1 MKKHLL
7 SILCALCVLC
17 TLIPVGALAA
27 VESSFGD
34 ISDAPTAA
42 AVETLRVMGV
52 LDGFSDGTFR
62 PGESLNRAQFCKM
75 VILVTGSER
84 ELGRYSVITVF
95 PDVKPSYWAAPY
107 INLAARGQNIIKGYS
122 DGLFHPE
129 RTVTLGQAVTIL
141 LRLLGYKDADVGG
154 VWPDGYMSMAASTG
168 LTDGVGDDSAA
179 PLGRGRAAILFSN
192 LLRASTASGTAFCT
206 LSAETTLKSFDT
218 AAGTMVTENG
228 TYSMDTVRTS
238 AGLVGN
244 RGKVVLRDNKALTF
258 LPTPPNEVTEISGAV
273 FIQTDRSARGLS
285 ALTEE
290 REDYRIVKN
299 GLDASASD
307 LRVGDVATY
316 VPATNT
322 VSVCDTRLTAY
333 YENCY
338 PSPDEPE
345 TVELLG
351 GTTFSVLP
359 TAADMLSN
367 FRPGQLVTFL
377 LTADGRIAGAVES
390 DSGSLRD
397 NAVFIRGGASDSD
410 GDGEATVSGNARLL
424 CGGGEIPVKCAI
436 PDSAGAAAR
445 VSWDSDNSPRFHSLT
460 SAVSGT
466 LDLSAR
472 KLGSARLAD
481 NVRIYDEEGDAV
493 TLNAD
498 ILYASKI
505 AASRVNWAGRVDLIV
520 LDSHPGARVLYGLAQ
535 IQLNHNTTQN
545 PVHDADGRDPED
557 EDWVPTYEHSTQSEL
572 SLSIDSGGTLSGPYN
587 ITYDNV
593 RTGDMVSATFNKK
606 GTGLASVKKL
616 KKVENV
622 SFSSWA
628 GKSAVSVGGRTYT
641 IPEGLLCYNRDNGR
655 WMSLDD
661 AKVYAKRAAL
671 YVEDGIVRVLEVRT

>member
-1 MKKHLL
+1 MKKRLL

-17 TLIPVGALAA
+17 TLIPVGASAA
-27 VESSFGD
+27 VVSSFDD

-62 PGESLNRAQFCKM
+62 PDESLNRAQFCKM

-141 LRLLGYKDADVGG
+141 LRLLGYKDEDVGG

-168 LTDGVGDDSAA
+168 LTDGVGDDSSAA
-179 PLGRGRAAILFSN
+179 LGRGRAAILFSN

-244 RGKVVLRDNKALTF
+244 RGKVVLRDDKALTF

-273 FIQTDRSARGLS
+273 FVQSDRSARGLS

-290 REDYRIVKN
+290 RDDYRIVKN

-307 LRVGDVATY
+307 LRAGDVMTY

-338 PSPDEPE
+338 PSPDAPE
-345 TVELLG
+345 RVELLS

-359 TAADMLSN
+359 TATDMLSN

-377 LTADGRIAGAVES
+377 LAAGGQIAGAVES

-397 NAVFIRGGASDSD
+397 NAVFIRGGVSDSAD
-410 GDGEATVSGNARLL
+410 SEASRLL

-436 PDSAGAAAR
+436 PDSVGAAAR
-445 VSWDSDNSPRFHSLT
+445 VSWDSDNSPRFHALT

-466 LDLSAR
+466 LDLSTR
-472 KLGSARLAD
+472 KLGSTRLAD

-535 IQLNHNTTQN
+535 IQLSHNTTEI
-545 PVHDADGRDPED
+545 PVRDEDGRDPDD
-557 EDWVPTYEHSTQSEL
+557 EDWIPTYEHATQSEL
-572 SLSIDSGGTLSGPYN
+572 SLSVDSGGTVSGPYN

-641 IPEGLLCYNRDNGR
+641 IPEGVLCYNRDNGR